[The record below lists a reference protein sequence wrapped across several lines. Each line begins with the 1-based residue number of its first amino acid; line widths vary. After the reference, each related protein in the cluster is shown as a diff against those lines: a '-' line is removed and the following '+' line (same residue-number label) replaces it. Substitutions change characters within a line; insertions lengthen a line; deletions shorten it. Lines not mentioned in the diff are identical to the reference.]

1 MSDIKL
7 LADEHIPKYV
17 INRLKIWD
25 IDIKSVK
32 ETGLMGS
39 PDMEIL
45 DYAKEDERVVLTADQ
60 KDLEEEQRG
69 LQRCFKTLSYQSRGI
84 LAEGKG
90 DGIPATS
97 KMFITFPDDIQE
109 SLSALQCFSWN
120 SFQQSMELSTIP

>member
-7 LADEHIPKYV
+7 LADEHIPKDV

-45 DYAKEDERVVLTADQ
+45 DYAKEDGRIVLTADQ
-60 KDLEEEQRG
+60 KDFPR
-69 LQRCFKTLSYQSRGI
+69 
-84 LAEGKG
+84 LAKSIDHPGVIVITKRMSIKELLRETMKVLDTMGPE
-90 DGIPATS
+90 DIEDTVQYIP
-97 KMFITFPDDIQE
+97 
-109 SLSALQCFSWN
+109 W
-120 SFQQSMELSTIP
+120 